1 MDFLFMACNAICLG
15 MGILL
20 VFWQHYHRQT
30 KGLQLRYILIALAA
44 GYIFYWFDVSVISQ
58 NAILFYIVN
67 TAIPILL
74 LLVLLRIFWPHP
86 GQTS

>member
-20 VFWQHYHRQT
+20 GFWQKYHQT
-30 KGLQLRYILIALAA
+30 KGLQLWHFLAAIAA
-44 GYIFYWFDVSVISQ
+44 GYVFYWFDVGVISQ
-58 NAILFYIVN
+58 HSYLFYVVN

-74 LLVLLRIFWPHP
+74 LLLLLRIFWPHP
-86 GQTS
+86 GQES